1 MQTFIRHSDS
11 SNDANV
17 VLVAA
22 ACCHIFC
29 PFSFAHPAF
38 PACFRERSRRN
49 AKEKGVYEARSAVT
63 QHCMTAHSMEATIAC
78 REQGPVDTT
87 PSWILFYHCL
97 WRNGGTEE

>member
-38 PACFRERSRRN
+38 PTSSSTLHIL
-49 AKEKGVYEARSAVT
+49 GLLSLSIY
-63 QHCMTAHSMEATIAC
+63 ATL
-78 REQGPVDTT
+78 
-87 PSWILFYHCL
+87 PSILRL
-97 WRNGGTEE
+97 LL